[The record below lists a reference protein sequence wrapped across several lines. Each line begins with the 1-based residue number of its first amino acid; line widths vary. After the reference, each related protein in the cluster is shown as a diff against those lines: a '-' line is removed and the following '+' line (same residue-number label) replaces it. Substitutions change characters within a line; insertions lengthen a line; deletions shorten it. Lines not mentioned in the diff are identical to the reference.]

1 MRLLLFVFFVGIT
14 SVTII
19 GFLVFNSSDN
29 DQLDDFKKQ
38 ADFLTSNNE
47 YERAIFYCDEILL
60 IEPNS
65 SKILLEKANA
75 LVSLN
80 KFEQAIE
87 TFDIILNLD
96 PDDDDAQTGRTLA
109 QEKMLMPPIVSEH
122 IITINKETIAPLNA
136 SSIYQQL
143 QPPVKSSITKEII
156 EANKF
161 YDEKKYHEA
170 LSLYESVLSSD
181 PTNLYALN
189 GKAGTLL
196 SLKQF
201 DDSISTFENTLQ
213 IYPDNVNALNGKAY
227 AYYLKAF
234 PMVLPGLFYDSVHTY
249 QKTLEIDP
257 KNMNA
262 LVGIA
267 SSLGA
272 LERYDE
278 ATHYYREALSVDP
291 DHKNARNSLFSLWIK
306 LGNEEL
312 KFFYFDSAIAYFDK
326 VLEMDP
332 NNLNALLS
340 KAGAY
345 TEWGKSK
352 EKHYVTA
359 ENMYNEIL
367 EIYPNNTQT
376 LVGKGYVL
384 NEQLKFEEALPYFE
398 KALEIDPDHFNAQ
411 RGQSLAL
418 RHILYGG

>member
-1 MRLLLFVFFVGIT
+1 MRLPIVVLFVVGI
-14 SVTII
+14 VAVGII
-19 GFLVFNSSDN
+19 GFLGFISNDNGELSD
-29 DQLDDFKKQ
+29 FEKQ
-38 ADFLTSNNE
+38 DEFLTS
-47 YERAIFYCDEILL
+47 
-60 IEPNS
+60 
-65 SKILLEKANA
+65 
-75 LVSLN
+75 LN
-80 KFEQAIE
+80 
-87 TFDIILNLD
+87 
-96 PDDDDAQTGRTLA
+96 
-109 QEKMLMPPIVSEH
+109 PPIVSEST
-122 IITINKETIAPLNA
+122 ITINKDVDIALNDTSVYQELRPL
-136 SSIYQQL
+136 
-143 QPPVKSSITKEII
+143 VKSSITSEII

-170 LSLYESVLSSD
+170 LSLYETVLSSD

-201 DDSISTFENTLQ
+201 DDSIAVFEHTLQ
-213 IYPDNVNALNGKAY
+213 IYPNNVNALNGKAY

-267 SSLGA
+267 SSLTA

-278 ATHYYREALSVDP
+278 AIQYYKEALSVDP
-291 DHKNARNSLFSLWIK
+291 DNNNAKNGLINLWIK

-312 KFFYFDSAIAYFDK
+312 KFFYFDTAIPFFDNA
-326 VLEMDP
+326 LEIDP
-332 NNLNALLS
+332 THLNALLS

-352 EKHYVTA
+352 EIHYVTA
-359 ENMYNEIL
+359 ENMYAEIL

-376 LVGKGYVL
+376 MVGMGYVL
-384 NEQLKFEEALPYFE
+384 NEQLKFEEALSYYE
-398 KALEIDPDHFNAQ
+398 RALEIDPDHFNAQ
-411 RGQSLAL
+411 RGKSLAL
-418 RHILYGG
+418 RHVLYGG